1 MYKFLTEDIVYCLL
15 TVCFLDCIFHMCFA
29 PTQPNDVCFG
39 LDGDTLHLQGRD
51 IGIALTYMAK
61 WCIPYGDYYTHTS
74 FCIIICFSLHNSYV
88 DFFAKR
94 SMLMVNHIG
103 GYTYLPCVSDTK

>member
-1 MYKFLTEDIVYCLL
+1 MYKFLTEDIVYCL

-29 PTQPNDVCFG
+29 PPNQTMCVLGWMEILCTCRDVISV
-39 LDGDTLHLQGRD
+39 LLLHN
-51 IGIALTYMAK
+51 MAK

-88 DFFAKR
+88 DFFTKG
-94 SMLMVNHIG
+94 SMVMVNRIG
-103 GYTYLPCVSDTK
+103 DTPIYRV